1 MVFADQPTNGGA
13 RMLSI
18 TIRRTAM
25 AVAAL
30 GAIALGGSAIAGA
43 ADGTGS
49 SSTNASTTTTQ
60 APDHGAGQRQPLS
73 ADAAAK
79 VKAAALAKVPGA
91 TVLETEA
98 GGPYSTPYHAHI
110 RTSDGKLEVV
120 LVNASFSA
128 TAVQADDGRGGRH
141 GGPGDH
147 GAEAPLTGD
156 TKSKVEA
163 AVLAKY
169 PGATIE
175 RTETNTDGSAPYES
189 HIETSAGTELEVHV
203 SKDFAVTDAQ
213 QHP

>member
-1 MVFADQPTNGGA
+1 
-13 RMLSI
+13 ML
-18 TIRRTAM
+18 TTPIRRTAM

-30 GAIALGGSAIAGA
+30 GALGLGGSAIAGA
-43 ADGTGS
+43 ADGNGS
-49 SSTNASTTTTQ
+49 SSGSSAATQ
-60 APDHGAGQRQPLS
+60 APGHGRGRRQPLS

-98 GGPYSTPYHAHI
+98 GGPYATPYHAHI

-120 LVNASFSA
+120 LVDASFAA
-128 TAVQADDGRGGRH
+128 TAVQADDGRGGGHR
-141 GGPGDH
+141 GDH
-147 GAEAPLTGD
+147 GGHGAESPLTGD
-156 TKSKVEA
+156 TKAKVEA

-189 HIETSAGTELEVHV
+189 HVRTSAGTELEVHV
-203 SKDFAVTDAQ
+203 STDFAVTDAQ
-213 QHP
+213 QHPDHP